1 MHFENGKA
9 NNKNVIKNERSFKY
23 IMCCFFKKFAAFF
36 AAAAFAAVGLSD
48 CFPQGTVQSRD
59 MGSCGLFT
67 VSVKPCDKDMPGS
80 AADPKQDKNTG
91 HIFFSSLPV
100 TAADSRSVKRPMLI
114 PCGEAFGIKMITEG
128 VLVVDLQQTMG
139 KCAAK
144 DCGIEK
150 GDVILRAGGEKIGC
164 SEDLDRVINRSGSG
178 GCEITYRR
186 DGKENT
192 VMLYPD
198 LIGGQYRAGMWVRD
212 SSAGIGTMTFY
223 EQSTGCF
230 GGLGHP
236 ICDAD
241 IKTPLPLSK
250 GKTGEIRL
258 NQPVK
263 SRKGSPGWLTGDFVN
278 SSGTGVIYKNCE
290 SGVFGTL
297 YAPPKTQN
305 QPIPLGYSSEIEEG
319 EAEIYTSI
327 SNEGAKKYKVRIS
340 NISRGEKDEKD
351 FDIEVTDSSLIQSVG
366 GILQGMSGSPVIQN
380 GRLVGAVTHVLV
392 DKPTCGYGI
401 FAERMYN
408 ELSDLPKSLG
418 DAA

>member
-1 MHFENGKA
+1 MHFKKRSA
-9 NNKNVIKNERSFKY
+9 NNKNIIGNERSFNH
-23 IMCCFFKKFAAFF
+23 IMCCFFKKFAAVL

-48 CFPQGTVQSRD
+48 RFAHMPVQRD
-59 MGSCGLFT
+59 EISTSGLFT
-67 VSVKPCDKDMPGS
+67 VSVRPCDKDIKPL
-80 AADPKQDKNTG
+80 ADKPTADRG
-91 HIFFSSLPV
+91 HIFFSSIPV
-100 TAADSRSVKRPMLI
+100 TAAESRLVKRPMLI

-164 SEDLDRVINRSGSG
+164 SDDLDRMINKHAKD
-178 GCEITYRR
+178 GCRITYRR
-186 DGKENT
+186 EGKENT
-192 VMLYPD
+192 VTLYPD
-198 LIGGQYRAGMWVRD
+198 LIGGEYRAGMWVRD

-250 GKTGEIRL
+250 GRTGEIRL
-258 NQPVK
+258 NKPVR
-263 SRKGSPGWLTGDFVN
+263 STKGSPGWLTGDFVS
-278 SSGTGVIYKNCE
+278 SSGTGIIYKNCD

-297 YAPPKTQN
+297 YSPPKSQN

-327 SNEGAKKYKVRIS
+327 TNEGAKKYKVRIS
-340 NISRGEKDEKD
+340 NISSGKKGEKD
-351 FDIEVTDSSLIQSVG
+351 FDIQVTDPALISSAG

-380 GRLVGAVTHVLV
+380 GKLVGAVTHVLV
-392 DKPTCGYGI
+392 DDPTCGYGI
-401 FAERMYN
+401 FAEKMYN
-408 ELSDLPKSLG
+408 ELSDLPKTAEN
-418 DAA
+418 AA